1 MIDLVADQAA
11 AIQSPDYNAVSIRLA
26 SPEVIRS
33 WSQGEVKRPET
44 INYRNYKAER
54 DGLFCEKIF
63 GPTKD
68 WECFCGKYSGV
79 KYKGIV
85 CEKCGVLVTHS
96 RVRRERMGHIN
107 LVSPVAHIWFFKT
120 MPSRLG
126 ILLGMKSSNLQ
137 QVVYFQKYIVTDP
150 GTTPLEYMEVLTEE
164 QYRKAQEK
172 YGDDF
177 KAMMGAEAVQ
187 ELIRH
192 LDLDKLIGDLREE
205 LASTKAKQKI
215 EKIIKRLRQAE
226 DIKSSG
232 NDPQWMVLT
241 TVPVIP
247 PDLRPLVPLENGNF
261 ATSDLNDL
269 YRRVIYRN
277 NRLKKLIELNAP
289 GIIIRNE
296 KRMLQQAVD
305 ALFDNGRC
313 QRAVF
318 GSGNRPL
325 KSLTDMIKGKQGR
338 FRENLLGKRVDYSA
352 RSVIVVGPRLK
363 LHQCGLPKA
372 IILELFQPFI
382 IRALKERGYAE
393 TVKAAKRKLER
404 RDEEVWEVLDDVI
417 KGRVVML
424 NRAPTLHRMGI
435 QAFEP
440 VMIDGSAIQLHPL
453 VCQGF
458 NADFDGDQ
466 MAVHLPLSIEAQTE
480 ARVLMLSTN
489 NIFSPSNG
497 NPIISADQDIVLGCY
512 FLTLSKEGQ
521 KGEGKVFTSFN
532 EVMMAYDVG
541 VVTLHTLVRM
551 QMVKGTLIDDGGPVK
566 KPLPATTLVETTP
579 GRIVF
584 NEALPKGM
592 PFYNKI
598 QDKGGLRRCIADCF
612 QFLDRRSTIEVLDS
626 IKDIGFKY
634 STISGISFGA
644 SDLYVPEEK
653 ATIIGEADKR
663 AQKYHKAYQRGLI
676 TASEKHR
683 NVIEAWTHAS
693 EELGKALME
702 RLKNDTRFGTDY
714 INPVYT
720 MAISNARGSVAQIRQ
735 LAGMRGLMAKP
746 NGEIIETPIRAN
758 FREGLKVLEYFTS
771 THGARKGLADT
782 ALKTADSGYLTRKLV
797 DVAQD
802 VILSEDDCG
811 TVGGITKSVVYEGDV
826 IKVTLADGI
835 RGRTARDTIVD
846 IVTDEVIVT
855 ENEIISREQ
864 AKAIEAM
871 GFEKIRTR
879 SPLTCESKSGICQR
893 CYGEDLSRGLCIELG
908 VAAGII
914 AAQSIGEPGTQL
926 TMRTFHIGGVAGVKT
941 EETIYKAKKN
951 GSLVFEN
958 LRTVVNGQGQTVV
971 LNRNGELIIN
981 DANNRVID
989 RFKVPVGSALHF
1001 KNGDAVEKGATLAE
1015 WEAANIPILSE
1026 LSGTVRFEHVIP
1038 EVTMR
1043 EERDPATGIVNRVIL
1058 EGKGDLHPQ
1067 VVLEDGKGQPIA
1079 HYPIPEKAT
1088 LRVTEGQKITGGT
1101 LLAST
1106 PREIAGTH
1114 DITGGLPRVTELFE
1128 ARPPKDPAV
1137 MAEIDGV
1144 VDFGERKRG
1153 KRTIVVRGDSG
1164 TEVEHSI
1171 PQGKH
1176 YRVHKGD
1183 RVKAGDPLVDGVLVP
1198 KDLLRVCGEE
1208 ALQDYLLA
1216 EIQAVYRAQNVRID
1230 DKHIEIIIRQMLRKV
1245 EILDPGDLPYL
1256 QGQIID
1262 KIRIREENQKALAAG
1277 KKPGSFEPKLMGI
1290 TRAALQSD
1298 SFISAASFQETT
1310 KVLADAALAGRKDN
1324 LTGLKENVILGHLI
1338 PCGTGFRIYKNLKID
1353 KLGAPIV
1360 VQETEATVRAPIQES
1375 VSAND

>member
-1 MIDLVADQAA
+1 MIDAVVDPAA

-68 WECFCGKYSGV
+68 WECFCGKYTGV

-120 MPSRLG
+120 MPSRLAT
-126 ILLGMKSSNLQ
+126 LLGMKSSNLQ

-164 QYRKAQEK
+164 QFRKAQDK

-177 KAMMGAEAVQ
+177 KAMMGAEAIQ

-192 LDLDKLIGDLREE
+192 LDLDKLIADLREE
-205 LASTKAKQKI
+205 LSGTKAKQKI
-215 EKIIKRLRQAE
+215 EKIIKRLKISEEIRG
-226 DIKSSG
+226 SG
-232 NDPQWMVLT
+232 NDPQWMVMT

-277 NRLKKLIELNAP
+277 NRLKKLLELNAP

-453 VCQGF
+453 VCAGF

-512 FLTLSKEGQ
+512 FLSLAKEGQ
-521 KGEGKVFTSFN
+521 PGEGKRFTGTN
-532 EVMMAYDVG
+532 EVLMALDHG
-541 VVTLHTLVRM
+541 VVTLHSLIKIE
-551 QMVKGTLIDDGGPVK
+551 MVKGTMLDDGGPVK
-566 KPLPATTLVETTP
+566 KTLAATQLIETTP
-579 GRIVF
+579 GRVIF

-592 PFYNKI
+592 PFYNKG
-598 QDKGGLRRCIADCF
+598 QDKGGLRRVIADCF
-612 QFLDRRSTIEVLDS
+612 QYLDRRSTIEVLDS
-626 IKDIGFKY
+626 IKELGFTY
-634 STISGISFGA
+634 STRSGMSFGA
-644 SDLYVPEEK
+644 ADLYVPEEK
-653 ATIIGEADKR
+653 GSIVAEADKR
-663 AQKYHKAYQRGLI
+663 AAKYHKAYQRGLI

-683 NVIEAWTHAS
+683 NVVEAWAHAG
-693 EELGKALME
+693 EELSKALME

-714 INPVYT
+714 INPVYV
-720 MAISNARGSVAQIRQ
+720 MATSGARGSTNQIRQ
-735 LAGMRGLMAKP
+735 LCGMRGLMAKP

-797 DVAQD
+797 DVGQD
-802 VILSEDDCG
+802 VIIAEVDCG
-811 TVGGITKSVVYEGDV
+811 TVGGVTKAVVYDGDV
-826 IKVTLADGI
+826 IKVSLAEAVK
-835 RGRTARDTIVD
+835 GRTARDTIVD
-846 IVTDEVIVT
+846 IITDDVIVQ
-855 ENEIISREQ
+855 ENEIITSDKAR
-864 AKAIEAM
+864 AIETL
-871 GFEKIRTR
+871 GFEKIRVR
-879 SPLTCESKSGICQR
+879 SPLTCESKAGICQK
-893 CYGEDLSRGLCIELG
+893 CYGMDLSRGLCVEMG
-908 VAAGII
+908 VAVGII

-926 TMRTFHIGGVAGVKT
+926 TMRTFHIGGVANTKSEDT
-941 EETIYKAKKN
+941 SHKAKRA
-951 GSLVFEN
+951 GILVYEN
-958 LRTVVNGQGQTVV
+958 LRTVVNGAGQLVV
-971 LNRNGELIIN
+971 LNRNGELVITDKN
-981 DANNRVID
+981 ARVID
-989 RFKVPVGSALHF
+989 RFKVPVGSALMQ
-1001 KNGDAVEKGATLAE
+1001 KDNAPIEKGAVLAE
-1015 WEAANIPILSE
+1015 WEAATIPILSDVG
-1026 LSGTVRFEHVIP
+1026 GTVRFEHIIP

-1043 EERDPATGIVNRVIL
+1043 EERDPATGIINKVIL

-1067 VVLEDGKGQPIA
+1067 VVLEDDKGHPVA

-1088 LRVTEGQKITGGT
+1088 LRVTEGQKIIGGH

-1137 MAEIDGV
+1137 MAEIDGMV
-1144 VDFGERKRG
+1144 EFGERKRG
-1153 KRTIVVRGDSG
+1153 KRTIVLKGDSG

-1176 YRVHKGD
+1176 YRVHRGD

-1198 KDLLRVCGEE
+1198 KDLLRICGEE
-1208 ALQDYLLA
+1208 ALQDYLLG

-1245 EILDPGDLPYL
+1245 EVLDAGDLPYL
-1256 QGQIID
+1256 QGQIVD
-1262 KIRIREENQKALAAG
+1262 KIRIRDENQRSLAEG
-1277 KKPGSFEPKLMGI
+1277 KKPATFEPKLMGI
-1290 TRAALQSD
+1290 TRAALQSE

-1310 KVLADAALAGRKDN
+1310 KVLADAALAGRKDGLN
-1324 LTGLKENVILGHLI
+1324 GLKENVILGHLI
-1338 PCGTGFRIYKNLKID
+1338 PCGTGHVAYRGLQIE
-1353 KLGAPIV
+1353 KLGQPIELAALPASIPAPV
-1360 VQETEATVRAPIQES
+1360 QES

>member
-1 MIDLVADQAA
+1 MIDMLDPTTL
-11 AIQSPDYNAVSIRLA
+11 QSPDYNAVSIRLA

-177 KAMMGAEAVQ
+177 KAMMGAEAAQ

-192 LDLDKLIGDLREE
+192 LDSDRMISELREE
-205 LASTKAKQKI
+205 LASTRAKQKI
-215 EKIIKRLRQAE
+215 EKIIKRLKLAE
-226 DIKSSG
+226 ELKNSG
-232 NDPQWMVLT
+232 NDPQWMIMT

-277 NRLKKLIELNAP
+277 NRLKKLVELNAP
-289 GIIIRNE
+289 SIIIRNE

-363 LHQCGLPKA
+363 LHQCGLPKS

-435 QAFEP
+435 QAFEV

-512 FLTLSKEGQ
+512 FLTLPKENQ
-521 KGEGKVFTSFN
+521 IGEGKIFCGFN
-532 EVMMAYDVG
+532 EVLMALDCK
-541 VVTLHTLVRM
+541 VVSLHSLIRI
-551 QMVKGTLIDDGGPVK
+551 QLPKGHRIDDGGPVK
-566 KPLPATTLVETTP
+566 KILPATTLIETTP
-579 GRIVF
+579 GRMIF

-592 PFYNKI
+592 PYYNKT
-598 QDKGGLRRCIADCF
+598 QDKGGLRRVIADCF
-612 QFLDRRSTIEVLDS
+612 EYLDRRSTIEVLDS
-626 IKDIGFKY
+626 IKDLGFKY
-634 STISGISFGA
+634 STLSGMSFGA
-644 SDLYVPEEK
+644 ADLYVPEEK
-653 ATIIGEADKR
+653 GAIIAEADKK
-663 AQKYHKAYQRGLI
+663 AQKYQKAYQRGLI

-683 NVIEAWTHAS
+683 NIIETWTHAT
-693 EELGKALME
+693 EELSKALME
-702 RLKNDTRFGTDY
+702 RLRNDTRYGDEY
-714 INPVYT
+714 INPVYV
-720 MAISNARGSVAQIRQ
+720 MATSGARGSVAQIRQ
-735 LAGMRGLMAKP
+735 LCGLRGLMAKP

-797 DVAQD
+797 DVSQD
-802 VILSEDDCG
+802 VIVSLVDCN
-811 TVGGITKSVVYEGDV
+811 TVGGVTKAVVYEGDV
-826 IKVTLADGI
+826 IKVSLADAI
-835 RGRTARDTIVD
+835 TGRTARDTIVD
-846 IVTDEVIVT
+846 IITDEVIVH
-855 ENEIISREQ
+855 ENEIISRDK
-864 AKAIEAM
+864 AKAVEAM
-871 GFEKIRTR
+871 GFEKIRVR
-879 SPLTCESKSGICQR
+879 SPLTCESRAGICQK
-893 CYGEDLSRGLCIELG
+893 CYGMDLSRGLAVEHG
-908 VAAGII
+908 VAVGII

-941 EETIYKAKKN
+941 EETNYKSRKPGK
-951 GSLVFEN
+951 LVYEN
-958 LRTVVNGQGQTVV
+958 LRTVINGNKEVVV
-971 LNRNGELIIN
+971 LNRNGELVIH
-981 DANNRVID
+981 DKNNRAVE
-989 RFKVPVGSALHF
+989 RFKVPVGSKLLA
-1001 KNGDAVEKGATLAE
+1001 KDGAVIEKGVMVVE
-1015 WEAANIPILSE
+1015 WEAANIPILSDVA
-1026 LSGTVRFEHVIP
+1026 GTVRFEHIIP

-1043 EERDPATGIVNRVIL
+1043 EERDPATGIINRIIL

-1067 VVLEDGKGQPIA
+1067 ILLEDDSGKPIA

-1088 LRVTEGQKITGGT
+1088 LRVAEGSKIAGGT

-1128 ARPPKDPAV
+1128 ARPPKEPAV
-1137 MAEIDGV
+1137 MAEIDGT

-1153 KRTIVVRGDSG
+1153 KRTIIVRGDSG

-1171 PQGKH
+1171 TQGKH

-1183 RVKAGDPLVDGVLVP
+1183 RVKAGDALVDGVLVP

-1208 ALQDYLLA
+1208 ALQDYLIT
-1216 EIQAVYRAQNVRID
+1216 EIQAVYRAQNVKID
-1230 DKHIEIIIRQMLRKV
+1230 DKHIETIARQMLRKI
-1245 EILDPGDLPYL
+1245 EIIDPGDLPYL
-1256 QGQIID
+1256 QGQLVD
-1262 KIRIREENQKALAAG
+1262 KIRVREENQRAIAEGRRPAN
-1277 KKPGSFEPKLMGI
+1277 FEPKLMGI
-1290 TRAALQSD
+1290 TRAALQSE

-1310 KVLADAALAGRKDN
+1310 KVLADAALAGRRDP
-1324 LTGLKENVILGHLI
+1324 LLGLKENVILGHLI
-1338 PCGTGFRIYKNLKID
+1338 PCGTGFITYKGAQIE
-1353 KLGAPIV
+1353 KLGPPV
-1360 VQETEATVRAPIQES
+1360 VIPETIASVRAPVQES
-1375 VSAND
+1375 VSAHD

>member
-107 LVSPVAHIWFFKT
+107 LVSPIAHIWFFKT

-187 ELIRH
+187 ELIKH
-192 LDLDKLIGDLREE
+192 LDLEKLIADLREE
-205 LASTKAKQKI
+205 LGGTKAKQKV
-215 EKIIKRLRQAE
+215 EKIIKRLKLAE
-226 DIKSSG
+226 ELKTSG
-232 NDPQWMVLT
+232 NDPQWMIMT

-277 NRLKKLIELNAP
+277 NRLKKLVELNAP

-296 KRMLQQAVD
+296 KRMLQQATD

-453 VCQGF
+453 VCAGF

-512 FLTLSKEGQ
+512 FLTLAKADQ
-521 KGEGKVFTSFN
+521 PGEGKRFTGYD
-532 EVMMAYDVG
+532 EVLMALDTK
-541 VVTLHTLVRM
+541 VVSLHSLIKIHLA
-551 QMVKGTLIDDGGPVK
+551 KGRLIDDGGPVK
-566 KPLPATTLVETTP
+566 KQLSAVTQIETTP
-579 GRIVF
+579 GRMLF
-584 NEALPKGM
+584 NHALPEGM
-592 PFYNKI
+592 PYYNKI
-598 QDKGGLRRCIADCF
+598 QDKGGLRRVIADCF
-612 QFLDRRSTIEVLDS
+612 QYLDRRSTIEVLDS
-626 IKDIGFKY
+626 IKEIGFTF
-634 STISGISFGA
+634 STRSGMSFGM
-644 SDLYVPEEK
+644 SDLYVPEKK
-653 ATIIGEADKR
+653 AEIIADADKR

-676 TASEKHR
+676 TAQEKHR
-683 NVIEAWTHAS
+683 NVVEAWTHANEQLS
-693 EELGKALME
+693 RELMDS
-702 RLKNDTRFGTDY
+702 LKTDTRFGTEY
-714 INPVYT
+714 INPVYA
-720 MAISNARGSVAQIRQ
+720 MATSGARGSVAQVRQ
-735 LAGMRGLMAKP
+735 LCGMRGLMAKP

-802 VILSEDDCG
+802 VIVAETDCG
-811 TVGGITKSVVYEGDV
+811 TVGGVTKSVVYDGDV
-826 IKVTLADGI
+826 VKVSLADAI
-835 RGRTARDTIVD
+835 TGRTARDTVVD
-846 IVTDEVIVT
+846 IITDEVVVR
-855 ENEIISREQ
+855 ENDIISRDK
-864 AKAIEAM
+864 ARAIEAL
-871 GFEKIRTR
+871 GYEKLRTR
-879 SPLTCESKSGICQR
+879 SPLTCESMKGICQK
-893 CYGEDLSRGLCIELG
+893 CYGMDLSRGFPVEFG
-908 VAAGII
+908 TATGII

-926 TMRTFHIGGVAGVKT
+926 TMRTFHIGGVANTKT
-941 EETIYKAKKN
+941 EDTSHKTKKS
-951 GSLVFEN
+951 GILQYEN
-958 LRTVVNGQGQTVV
+958 LRTVVNGQNQVVV
-971 LNRNGELIIN
+971 LNRNGEMVITDKN
-981 DANNRVID
+981 QRVID
-989 RFKVPVGSALHF
+989 RFKIPVGSVLLQKDGA
-1001 KNGDAVEKGATLAE
+1001 AVDKGTVLAE
-1015 WEAANIPILSE
+1015 WEAANIPILSDTA
-1026 LSGTVRFEHVIP
+1026 GTVRFEHVIP

-1043 EERDPATGIVNRVIL
+1043 EERDPATGIINRIIL

-1067 VVLEDGKGQPIA
+1067 VVLEGDDGKAIA

-1088 LRVTEGQKITGGT
+1088 LRVVEGQKISAGT

-1144 VDFGERKRG
+1144 IDFGERKRG
-1153 KRTIVVRGDSG
+1153 KRTIIIKGDSG

-1176 YRVHKGD
+1176 YRVHRGD

-1198 KDLLRVCGEE
+1198 KDLLRICGEE
-1208 ALQDYLLA
+1208 ALQDYLLG

-1230 DKHIEIIIRQMLRKV
+1230 DKHIEIVIRQMLRKV
-1245 EILDPGDLPYL
+1245 EVMDAGDLPYL
-1256 QGQIID
+1256 QGQIVD
-1262 KIRIREENQKALAAG
+1262 KIRIRDENQKAIAAG
-1277 KKPGSFEPKLMGI
+1277 KKPATFEPKLMGI
-1290 TRAALQSD
+1290 TRSALQSE

-1324 LTGLKENVILGHLI
+1324 LLGLKENVILGHLI
-1338 PCGTGFRIYKNLKID
+1338 PCGTGFSIYKNLSIE
-1353 KLGAPIV
+1353 KLGEPIV
-1360 VQETEATVRAPIQES
+1360 LPETVASLPTPVQES
-1375 VSAND
+1375 VGAND